1 MSKRDQLAPEY
12 AAFTIEQR
20 GIDIIPPAERKA
32 VTTDELHMS
41 VDYNCW
47 EGWELCGR
55 VKATILRGS
64 VLLQEGAWVG
74 DKVGGRYLR
83 RTLDSRFLRADAV

>member
-1 MSKRDQLAPEY
+1 MGLYPRKGALWPGSDA
-12 AAFTIEQR
+12 
-20 GIDIIPPAERKA
+20 DIVVLDPKERWT

-64 VLLQEGAWVG
+64 VLLQDGAWIG

-83 RTLDSRFLRADAV
+83 RTLDTRFLHANAV